1 MAERSA
7 AECLGRIHELES
19 ALLASMRAIHRD
31 GGCGD
36 DGGHTAEC
44 TALFE
49 KLGWGSYEEFKA
61 AMEAMGMSGVT
72 GRIFRPPF

>member
-1 MAERSA
+1 
-7 AECLGRIHELES
+7 
-19 ALLASMRAIHRD
+19 MRAIHRD

-49 KLGWGSYEEFKA
+49 KLGWGSYEEFRA

>member
-1 MAERSA
+1 
-7 AECLGRIHELES
+7 
-19 ALLASMRAIHRD
+19 MRAIHCD

-36 DGGHTAEC
+36 DGGHTVEC
-44 TALFE
+44 TELFE

-61 AMEAMGMSGVT
+61 AMESMGLPGVT